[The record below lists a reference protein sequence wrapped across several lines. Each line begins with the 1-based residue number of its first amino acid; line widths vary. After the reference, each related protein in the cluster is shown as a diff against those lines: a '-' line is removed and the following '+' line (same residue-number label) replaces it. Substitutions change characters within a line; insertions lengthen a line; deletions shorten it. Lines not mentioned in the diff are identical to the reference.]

1 MKETWCWCELDV
13 VTLAI
18 LSLPYSHWLVVVAS
32 TGLKEE
38 IAKFCVMDDAFVTS
52 VLWTIVFALIRSVS
66 SL

>member
-18 LSLPYSHWLVVVAS
+18 LSLPYSHWLVVMAS

-38 IAKFCVMDDAFVTS
+38 IAKFCVMAGAIASS
-52 VLWTIVFALIRSVS
+52 VLWTCVFALNRSVS